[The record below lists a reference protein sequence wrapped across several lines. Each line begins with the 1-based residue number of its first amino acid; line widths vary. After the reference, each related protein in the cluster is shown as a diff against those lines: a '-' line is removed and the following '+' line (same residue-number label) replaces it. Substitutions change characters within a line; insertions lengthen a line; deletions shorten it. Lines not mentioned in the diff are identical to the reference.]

1 MQNKGFVQTLIHGT
15 DFDHT
20 SLNALQKVTLR
31 AVVMSF
37 LFFGLVAIEGMI
49 MRMVQ
54 TGPDNPLPRMFNHPE
69 HYFSIMTV
77 HPIVGIFGSTYQ
89 LVFAAFMFL
98 VPYLTKKPLYSV
110 KLANAVWLLITI
122 GTALAWIAAF
132 IWQYAP
138 LYTLYWPLPA
148 DTEQFKLIGGVVFV
162 VGVALI
168 MIGTI
173 GFIYNIYAT
182 IFARVGVHK
191 NKTTKELLISGFG
204 IDGLMNLLH
213 KLTGK
218 PPYSKEPALS
228 LPVVAIFRGTVDT
241 FLDAIV
247 ILAAGILVLVYL
259 LADAGGLSWNVHAVD
274 SLLYKNFFW
283 WGLDLVADGLVL
295 IYVAG
300 SWYLLATIITGQK
313 LFMENVARAA
323 LLLELFV
330 SWMVWSHHLLADQ
343 PQPEMMKLISGEMVT
358 AFELLTQGLALFITL
373 VTLWKARPLKMSPE
387 LAYLL
392 GGLIGFGLA
401 VPAGII
407 QADMGMNRVL
417 HNTQWIS
424 FAHFHIAL
432 IVGLYMTLYSALY
445 VLWPLVTNKTT
456 MFSKK
461 LTWAHFWLYLIGGVG
476 MGAFAGMAGLDGML
490 RRHLYVDGEF
500 NTMMILAAVFGTMV
514 LVAWILFLFNIVMSV
529 GLKGLIGIFLP
540 AKDPS
545 ASYGLDPE
553 EEAELAP
560 ESVPA
565 KG

>member
-1 MQNKGFVQTLIHGT
+1 MSIMNNLINGT
-15 DFDHT
+15 NFDHK

-54 TGPDNPLPRMFNHPE
+54 ANSTLIPDQFSQPD

-98 VPYLTKKPLYSV
+98 VPFLTKKPLYSI
-110 KLANAVWLLITI
+110 KLANYVWLLITI
-122 GTALAWIAAF
+122 GTALAWLSAF
-132 IWQYAP
+132 FTHYAP

-148 DTEQFKLIGGVVFV
+148 DTEQFSVFGGIMFI

-168 MIGTI
+168 MVGTL

-182 IFARVGVHK
+182 IFQRVGVHK
-191 NKTTKELLISGFG
+191 DKTTKELLISGFG
-204 IDGLMNLLH
+204 IDGMLNLWH

-218 PPYSKEPALS
+218 PPYSKEPALA

-247 ILAAGILVLVYL
+247 ILSAGILILVYL
-259 LADAGGLSWNVHAVD
+259 IFDATGNPLDVASVD
-274 SLLYKNFFW
+274 ALLYKNYFW

-300 SWYLLATIITGQK
+300 SWYLLATLITGQK

-323 LLLELFV
+323 LMLELLV

-343 PQPEMMKLISGEMVT
+343 GQPEMMKLISGEMVT

-392 GGLIGFGLA
+392 GGLVGFGLA
-401 VPAGII
+401 VPAAII

-417 HNTQWIS
+417 HNTQWII
-424 FAHFHIAL
+424 FAHVHIAL
-432 IVGLYMTLYSALY
+432 IVGLYMTLYSAVY
-445 VLWPLVTNKTT
+445 VLWPIVTNNTKI
-456 MFSKK
+456 FSKK
-461 LTWAHFWLYLIGGVG
+461 LTWAHFWLYLVGGIG

-500 NTMMILAAVFGTMV
+500 NTLMILAAICGTMV
-514 LVAWILFLFNIVMSV
+514 LVAWFLFLFNVIMSV
-529 GLKGLIGIFLP
+529 GIKGLIGIFLP
-540 AKDPS
+540 AEDKT
-545 ASYGLDPE
+545 ASYGIEPE
-553 EEAELAP
+553 TVAQNHKA
-560 ESVPA
+560 
-565 KG
+565 

>member
-1 MQNKGFVQTLIHGT
+1 MSFMKNLMNGT
-15 DFDHT
+15 NFDPD

-49 MRMVQ
+49 MRLVV
-54 TGPDNPLPRMFNHPE
+54 TGDANPLPKMFSHPE

-110 KLANAVWLLITI
+110 KLANWVWILITV

-132 IWQYAP
+132 VWQYAP

-148 DTEQFKLIGGVVFV
+148 DTKQFEIIGGIVFV
-162 VGVALI
+162 IGVALI
-168 MIGTI
+168 MIGTL

-182 IFARVGVHK
+182 IFARVGIHK
-191 NKTTKELLISGFG
+191 DKTTKELLISGFG
-204 IDGLMNLLH
+204 IDGMLNLWN
-213 KLTGK
+213 KLIGK

-241 FLDAIV
+241 FLDALV
-247 ILAAGILVLVYL
+247 ILGAGLLVLVYL
-259 LADAGGLSWNVHAVD
+259 IFDAVGHPLDVASINA
-274 SLLYKNFFW
+274 LLYKNFFW

-300 SWYLLATIITGQK
+300 SWYLLATIITGKK

-323 LLLELFV
+323 LMLELLV
-330 SWMVWSHHLLADQ
+330 SWMVWSHHLLSDQ
-343 PQPEMMKLISGEMVT
+343 AQPEMMKLISGEMVT

-373 VTLWKARPLKMSPE
+373 VTLWKARPLKMTPP

-407 QADMGMNRVL
+407 QADMGMNRIL

-445 VLWPLVTNKTT
+445 VLWPLVTNNTK
-456 MFSKK
+456 MFSTK
-461 LTWAHFWLYLIGGVG
+461 LTWIHFWLYLIGGVG
-476 MGAFAGMAGLDGML
+476 MGAFGGMAGLEGML
-490 RRHLYVDGEF
+490 RRHLYVNGEF
-500 NTMMILAAVFGTMV
+500 NTLMILAAICGAMV
-514 LVAWILFLFNIVMSV
+514 LIAWVIFLFNIIMSI
-529 GLKGLIGIFLP
+529 GIKGLIGIFLP
-540 AKDPS
+540 AKDKS
-545 ASYGLDPE
+545 ASYGIE
-553 EEAELAP
+553 EEVETN
-560 ESVPA
+560 
-565 KG
+565 KN

>member
-1 MQNKGFVQTLIHGT
+1 MSFVNTLMNGT
-15 DFDHT
+15 NFDHK

-49 MRMVQ
+49 MRMVL
-54 TGPDNPLPRMFNHPE
+54 TGPVNPLPEMFSHPA

-98 VPYLTKKPLYSV
+98 VPFLTKKPLYSV

-122 GTALAWIAAF
+122 GTALAWISAF
-132 IWQYAP
+132 VWQYAP

-148 DTEQFKLIGGVVFV
+148 DTEQFQLIGGIVFV
-162 VGVALI
+162 IGVALI
-168 MIGTI
+168 MIGTL

-191 NKTTKELLISGFG
+191 DKTTKELLISGFG
-204 IDGLMNLLH
+204 IDGMLNLWN
-213 KLTGK
+213 KLRGK
-218 PPYSKEPALS
+218 PPYTKEPALA

-247 ILAAGILVLVYL
+247 ILGAGILVLIYL
-259 LADAGGLSWNVHAVD
+259 IFDASGHPLNVATID
-274 SLLYKNFFW
+274 ALLYKNFFW

-300 SWYLLATIITGQK
+300 SWYLLATLITGQK

-323 LLLELFV
+323 LMLELLV
-330 SWMVWSHHLLADQ
+330 SWMVWSHHLLGDQ
-343 PQPEMMKLISGEMVT
+343 GQPEMMKLISGEMVT

-373 VTLWKARPLKMSPE
+373 VTLWKARPLKMTME
-387 LAYLL
+387 LKYLL

-401 VPAGII
+401 IPAAII

-417 HNTQWIS
+417 HNTQWIIM
-424 FAHFHIAL
+424 AHVHIAL

-445 VLWPLVTNKTT
+445 VLWPIVTNNTK
-456 MFSKK
+456 MWSSK
-461 LTWAHFWLYLIGGVG
+461 LSNVHFWLYLIGGVG
-476 MGAFAGMAGLDGML
+476 MGAFGGMAGLDGML
-490 RRHLYVDGEF
+490 RRHLYVNGEF
-500 NTMMILAAVFGTMV
+500 NTYMILAAICGSMI
-514 LVAWILFLFNIVMSV
+514 LIAWFVFLFNIVMSV
-529 GLKGLIGIFLP
+529 GIKGLIGIFLP
-540 AKDPS
+540 SEDKT
-545 ASYGLDPE
+545 ASYGIEPE
-553 EEAELAP
+553 EIAENHK
-560 ESVPA
+560 V
-565 KG
+565 

>member
-1 MQNKGFVQTLIHGT
+1 MSFKENLINGT
-15 DFDHT
+15 NFDHK

-37 LFFGLVAIEGMI
+37 LFYGLVAIEGMI
-49 MRMVQ
+49 MRLVQ
-54 TGPDNPLPRMFNHPE
+54 VGPSNPLPEMFSHPD

-98 VPYLTKKPLYSV
+98 VPFLTKKPLYSI
-110 KLANAVWLLITI
+110 KLANFVWLSITI

-132 IWQYAP
+132 VWQYAP

-148 DTEQFKLIGGVVFV
+148 DTSQFATIGGIVFII
-162 VGVALI
+162 GVALI
-168 MIGTI
+168 MLGTF

-191 NKTTKELLISGFG
+191 DKTTKELLISGFG
-204 IDGLMNLLH
+204 IDGMLNLWN
-213 KLTGK
+213 KLRGK
-218 PPYSKEPALS
+218 QPYSKEPALA

-241 FLDAIV
+241 FLDAVV
-247 ILAAGILVLVYL
+247 ILSAGVLVLVYL
-259 LADAGGLSWNVHAVD
+259 LFDMGGSPLDVGAIDA
-274 SLLYKNFFW
+274 LLYKNYFW

-300 SWYLLATIITGQK
+300 SWYLLATLITGQK

-323 LLLELFV
+323 LMLELLV

-343 PQPEMMKLISGEMVT
+343 GQPEMMKLISGEMVT

-373 VTLWKARPLKMSPE
+373 VTLWKARPLKMTME
-387 LAYLL
+387 LKYLL

-401 VPAGII
+401 VPAAII

-417 HNTQWIS
+417 HNTQWIIM
-424 FAHFHIAL
+424 AHVHIAL

-445 VLWPLVTNKTT
+445 VLWPIVTNNTK
-456 MFSKK
+456 MYSSKMSNI
-461 LTWAHFWLYLIGGVG
+461 HFWLYLIGGVG
-476 MGAFAGMAGLDGML
+476 MGAFGGMAGLDGML

-500 NTMMILAAVFGTMV
+500 NTFMVLAAICGTMV
-514 LVAWILFLFNIVMSV
+514 LVAWAIFLVNIVMSV
-529 GLKGLIGIFLP
+529 GIKGLIGIFLP
-540 AKDPS
+540 AEDKT
-545 ASYGLDPE
+545 ASYGIEPE
-553 EEAELAP
+553 VIADNHK
-560 ESVPA
+560 V
-565 KG
+565 

>member
-1 MQNKGFVQTLIHGT
+1 MSFVNTLMNGT
-15 DFDHT
+15 NFDHK

-49 MRMVQ
+49 MRMVS
-54 TGPDNPLPRMFNHPE
+54 TGPASPLPEMFSHPE

-110 KLANAVWLLITI
+110 KLANFVWLSITI
-122 GTALAWIAAF
+122 GTALAWIAGF
-132 IWQYAP
+132 VWQYAP

-148 DTEQFKLIGGVVFV
+148 DTEQFQLIGGIVFIL
-162 VGVALI
+162 GIALI
-168 MIGTI
+168 MIGTF

-191 NKTTKELLISGFG
+191 DKTTKELLISGFG
-204 IDGLMNLLH
+204 IDGMLNLWN
-213 KLTGK
+213 KLRGK
-218 PPYSKEPALS
+218 QPYSKEPALA

-241 FLDAIV
+241 FLDAVV
-247 ILAAGILVLVYL
+247 ILGAGILVLVYL
-259 LADAGGLSWNVHAVD
+259 IFDASGSPLNVATID
-274 SLLYKNFFW
+274 ALLYKNFFW

-300 SWYLLATIITGQK
+300 SWYLLATLITGQK

-323 LLLELFV
+323 LMLELLV
-330 SWMVWSHHLLADQ
+330 SWMVWSHHLLGDQ
-343 PQPEMMKLISGEMVT
+343 GQPEMMKLVSGEMVT

-373 VTLWKARPLKMSPE
+373 VTLWKARPLKMTME
-387 LAYLL
+387 LKYLL
-392 GGLIGFGLA
+392 GGMVGFGLA
-401 VPAGII
+401 IPAAII

-417 HNTQWIS
+417 HNTQWIIM
-424 FAHFHIAL
+424 AHVHIAL

-445 VLWPLVTNKTT
+445 VLWPLVTNNTK
-456 MFSKK
+456 MWSAK
-461 LTWAHFWLYLIGGVG
+461 LSNTHFWMYLLGGIG
-476 MGAFAGMAGLDGML
+476 MGAFGGMAGLDGML
-490 RRHLYVDGEF
+490 RRHLYINGEF
-500 NTMMILAAVFGTMV
+500 NTYMILAAICGSMI
-514 LVAWILFLFNIVMSV
+514 LIAWAIFLFNIIMSV

-540 AKDPS
+540 TEDKT
-545 ASYGLDPE
+545 ASYGLEDTLPSPE
-553 EEAELAP
+553 P
-560 ESVPA
+560 EFT
-565 KG
+565 K

>member
-1 MQNKGFVQTLIHGT
+1 MMEKKGFLDQLINGT
-15 DFDHT
+15 NFDAN
-20 SLNALQKVTLR
+20 SLSALQKVTLR

-49 MRMVQ
+49 MRIVQ
-54 TGPDNPLPRMFNHPE
+54 TGPTNSFLPKMFGVPE

-98 VPYLTKKPLYSV
+98 VPYLTKKPLYSI
-110 KLANAVWLLITI
+110 KLANFVWLCITI
-122 GTALAWIAAF
+122 GTALAWFAGF
-132 IWQYAP
+132 IWHYAP

-148 DTEQFKLIGGVVFV
+148 DMEQFSLIGGFVFV

-191 NKTTKELLISGFG
+191 DKTMKEMLISGFG
-204 IDGLMNLLH
+204 IDGMLNLIN
-213 KLTGK
+213 KLRGK
-218 PPYSKEPALS
+218 EPYSKEPALS

-247 ILAAGILVLVYL
+247 ILGAGILVLVYL
-259 LADAGGLSWNVHAVD
+259 IAYAGGFSWDVHAVD

-300 SWYLLATIITGQK
+300 SWYLLATLITGQK

-373 VTLWKARPLKMSPE
+373 VTLWKARPLKITPE

-392 GGLIGFGLA
+392 GGLVGFGLA

-445 VLWPLVTNKTT
+445 VLWPLVTNNTK

-461 LTWAHFWLYLIGGVG
+461 LTWTHFWLYLIGGVG

-490 RRHLYVDGEF
+490 RRHLYVNGEF
-500 NTMMILAAVFGTMV
+500 STWMILAAIFGSMV
-514 LVAWILFLFNIVMSV
+514 LIAWFIFLYNIVMSV
-529 GLKGLIGIFLP
+529 GIKGLIGIFKP
-540 AKDPS
+540 ANNS
-545 ASYGLDPE
+545 VASYGIDGE
-553 EEAELAP
+553 IAVKEA
-560 ESVPA
+560 
-565 KG
+565 

>member
-1 MQNKGFVQTLIHGT
+1 MSFMKHLVHGT
-15 DFDHT
+15 DFDAD

-37 LFFGLVAIEGMI
+37 LFYGLVAIEGMI
-49 MRMVQ
+49 MRLVA
-54 TGPDNPLPRMFNHPE
+54 TGPANPLPEMFSHPS
-69 HYFSIMTV
+69 HYFSIMTA
-77 HPIVGIFGSTYQ
+77 HPIVGIFGSTYL

-98 VPYLTKKPLYSV
+98 VPFLTKKPLYSI
-110 KLANAVWLLITI
+110 KLANFVWLAITI
-122 GTALAWIAAF
+122 GTALAWLAAF
-132 IWQYAP
+132 VWEYAP

-148 DTEQFKLIGGVVFV
+148 DTQQFQVIGGIVFI

-168 MIGTI
+168 MIGTL

-182 IFARVGVHK
+182 IFQRVGVDA

-204 IDGLMNLLH
+204 IDGMLNLWH

-218 PPYSKEPALS
+218 PPYSKEPALA

-247 ILAAGILVLVYL
+247 ILGAGILVLVYL
-259 LADAGGLSWNVHAVD
+259 IFDASGSPLDVGAID
-274 SLLYKNFFW
+274 ALLYKNYFW

-300 SWYLLATIITGQK
+300 SWYLLATLITGQK

-323 LLLELFV
+323 LMLELLV

-343 PQPEMMKLISGEMVT
+343 GQPEMMKLISGEMVT

-373 VTLWKARPLKMSPE
+373 VTLWKARPLKMTPP

-401 VPAGII
+401 VPAAII
-407 QADMGMNRVL
+407 QADMGMNRIL
-417 HNTQWIS
+417 HNTQWIIM
-424 FAHFHIAL
+424 AHVHIAL

-445 VLWPLVTNKTT
+445 VLWPIVTNNATLY
-456 MFSKK
+456 SKK
-461 LTWAHFWLYLIGGVG
+461 LTWIHFWLYLVGGVG
-476 MGAFAGMAGLDGML
+476 MGAFGGMAGLDGML
-490 RRHLYVDGEF
+490 RRHLYINGEF
-500 NTMMILAAVFGTMV
+500 NTWMILAAIAGSMV
-514 LVAWILFLFNIVMSV
+514 LIAWFLFLMNIVLSV
-529 GLKGLIGIFLP
+529 GIKGLIGIFMP
-540 AKDPS
+540 AKDPT
-545 ASYGLDPE
+545 ASYGIEPE
-553 EEAELAP
+553 TIAEDHKA
-560 ESVPA
+560 
-565 KG
+565 

>member
-1 MQNKGFVQTLIHGT
+1 MGIMNGT
-15 DFDHT
+15 NFDHN

-37 LFFGLVAIEGMI
+37 LFFGLVAVEGLI
-49 MRMVQ
+49 MRMVA
-54 TGPDNPLPRMFNHPE
+54 TGKESAPIPDMFFEPS
-69 HYFSIMTV
+69 HYFSIMTA

-98 VPYLTKKPLYSV
+98 VPYLTKKPLYSI
-110 KLANAVWLLITI
+110 KLANFVWIMITL
-122 GTALAWIAAF
+122 GTFLAWFAAF
-132 IWQYAP
+132 LWHYAP

-148 DTEQFKLIGGVVFV
+148 DTKQFNTIGGIIFV
-162 VGVALI
+162 IGVALI

-182 IFARVGVHK
+182 IFQRVGVHK
-191 NKTTKELLISGFG
+191 DKTTKELLISGFG
-204 IDGLMNLLH
+204 IDGMLNLWH

-247 ILAAGILVLVYL
+247 ILGAGILVLVYL
-259 LADAGGLSWNVHAVD
+259 VADLGGISLDPHAI
-274 SLLYKNFFW
+274 SALLYKNYFW

-323 LLLELFV
+323 LMLELLV
-330 SWMVWSHHLLADQ
+330 SWMVWSHHLLSDQ
-343 PQPEMMKLISGEMVT
+343 AQPEMMKLISGEMVT

-373 VTLWKARPLKMSPE
+373 VTLWKARPLKMSPA

-445 VLWPLVTNKTT
+445 VLWPLVTNNTKLW
-456 MFSKK
+456 SSK
-461 LTWAHFWLYLIGGVG
+461 LTWTHFWLYLIGGVG
-476 MGAFAGMAGLDGML
+476 MGAVIGMAGLQGML

-500 NTMMILAAVFGTMV
+500 HLLNILGATFGTMV
-514 LVAWILFLFNIVMSV
+514 FVAWALFLFNIIMSV
-529 GLKGLIGIFLP
+529 GIKGLVGVFLP
-540 AKDPS
+540 AKDKS
-545 ASYGLDPE
+545 ASYPSNLE
-553 EEAELAP
+553 E
-560 ESVPA
+560 
-565 KG
+565 

>member
-1 MQNKGFVQTLIHGT
+1 MSFTKTLMNGT
-15 DFDHT
+15 NFDHE

-31 AVVMSF
+31 AVVMAF
-37 LFFGLVAIEGMI
+37 LFYGLVAIEGML
-49 MRMVQ
+49 MRMVSV
-54 TGPDNPLPRMFNHPE
+54 GPQARAIVPEQFFHPD
-69 HYFSIMTV
+69 HFFSIMTV

-110 KLANAVWLLITI
+110 KLANFVWLNITI

-132 IWQYAP
+132 VWQYAP

-148 DTEQFKLIGGVVFV
+148 DTTQFSTIGGIVFII
-162 VGVALI
+162 GVALI
-168 MIGTI
+168 MIGTF

-204 IDGLMNLLH
+204 IDGMLNLFN
-213 KLTGK
+213 KLRGK
-218 PPYSKEPALS
+218 EPYTKEPALA

-247 ILAAGILVLVYL
+247 ILGAGILVLVYL
-259 LADAGGLSWNVHAVD
+259 VADLGGMQLDVTAID
-274 SLLYKNFFW
+274 ALLYKNFFW

-300 SWYLLATIITGQK
+300 TWYLLATLITGQK

-323 LLLELFV
+323 LMLELLV
-330 SWMVWSHHLLADQ
+330 SWMVWSHHLLGDQ
-343 PQPEMMKLISGEMVT
+343 GQPEMMKLISGEMVT

-373 VTLWKARPLKMSPE
+373 VTLWKARPLKMTME
-387 LAYLL
+387 LKYLL
-392 GGLIGFGLA
+392 GGLSGFGLA
-401 VPAGII
+401 VPAAII

-417 HNTQWIS
+417 HNTQWIIG
-424 FAHFHIAL
+424 AHVHIAL

-445 VLWPLVTNKTT
+445 VLWPMVTNNT
-456 MFSKK
+456 K
-461 LTWAHFWLYLIGGVG
+461 LYSGKLANTHFWMHLIGGIG
-476 MGAFAGMAGLDGML
+476 MGAFMGMAGLDGML
-490 RRHLYVDGEF
+490 RRHLYVNGEF
-500 NTMMILAAVFGTMV
+500 QTDMIIAAIFGSM
-514 LVAWILFLFNIVMSV
+514 LLIAWALFLFNIIMSV
-529 GLKGLIGIFLP
+529 GVKGLIGIFLP
-540 AKDPS
+540 AKDKT

-553 EEAELAP
+553 DM
-560 ESVPA
+560 
-565 KG
+565 

>member
-1 MQNKGFVQTLIHGT
+1 MSFTKNLINGT
-15 DFDHT
+15 NFDHK

-49 MRMVQ
+49 MKMVQ
-54 TGPDNPLPRMFNHPE
+54 TGPVNPLPQMFNHPE

-98 VPYLTKKPLYSV
+98 VPFLTKKPLYSI

-148 DTEQFKLIGGVVFV
+148 DTKQFSVVGGIVFII
-162 VGVALI
+162 GVALI
-168 MIGTI
+168 MVGTL

-182 IFARVGVHK
+182 IFQRVGVHK

-204 IDGLMNLLH
+204 IDGMLNLLH
-213 KLTGK
+213 KLAGK
-218 PPYSKEPALS
+218 PPYTKEPALS

-247 ILAAGILVLVYL
+247 ILSAGVLVLVYL
-259 LADAGGLSWNVHAVD
+259 VFDASGHALDVTVID
-274 SLLYKNFFW
+274 SLLYKNYFW

-300 SWYLLATIITGQK
+300 SWYLLATLITGQK

-323 LLLELFV
+323 LMLELLV

-343 PQPEMMKLISGEMVT
+343 GQPEMMKLISGEMVT

-373 VTLWKARPLKMSPE
+373 VTLWKARPLKMTME
-387 LAYLL
+387 LKYLL
-392 GGLIGFGLA
+392 GGLVGFGLA
-401 VPAGII
+401 VPAAII

-417 HNTQWIS
+417 HNTQWIIM
-424 FAHFHIAL
+424 AHVHIAL
-432 IVGLYMTLYSALY
+432 IVGLYMTLYSAVY
-445 VLWPLVTNKTT
+445 VLWPIVTNNTE
-456 MFSKK
+456 MYSKK
-461 LTWAHFWLYLIGGVG
+461 LSNAHFWLYLIGGIG
-476 MGAFAGMAGLDGML
+476 MGAFGGMAGLDGML
-490 RRHLYVDGEF
+490 RRHLYVNGEF
-500 NTMMILAAVFGTMV
+500 NPLMIYAAICGTMV
-514 LVAWILFLFNIVMSV
+514 LVAWFIFLYNIVMSV
-529 GLKGLIGIFLP
+529 GIKGLIGIFLP
-540 AKDPS
+540 SEDKT
-545 ASYGLDPE
+545 ASYGIEPE
-553 EEAELAP
+553 TIAENHKA
-560 ESVPA
+560 
-565 KG
+565 

>member
-1 MQNKGFVQTLIHGT
+1 MSKFMDTLINGT
-15 DFDHT
+15 NFDHT

-37 LFFGLVAIEGMI
+37 LFFGLLTIEGMI
-49 MRMVQ
+49 MRGAQVDPNIPPIF
-54 TGPDNPLPRMFNHPE
+54 GHAD

-110 KLANAVWLLITI
+110 KLANWVWILITL

-132 IWQYAP
+132 VWNYAP

-148 DTEQFKLIGGVVFV
+148 DVKQFKIIGGIVFII
-162 VGVALI
+162 GVALI
-168 MIGTI
+168 MIGTL

-182 IFARVGVHK
+182 IFARVGIHK

-204 IDGLMNLLH
+204 IDGMLNLWH
-213 KLTGK
+213 KITGK

-241 FLDAIV
+241 FLDALV
-247 ILAAGILVLVYL
+247 ILGAGILVLVYL
-259 LADAGGLSWNVHAVD
+259 FAFAGGASWDLHAVD
-274 SLLYKNFFW
+274 SLLYKNYFW

-323 LLLELFV
+323 LMLELLV

-373 VTLWKARPLKMSPE
+373 VTLWKARPLKMTPP

-392 GGLIGFGLA
+392 GGLVGFGLA
-401 VPAGII
+401 VPAAII

-424 FAHFHIAL
+424 FAHFHMAL

-445 VLWPLVTNKTT
+445 VLWPLVTNNTKL
-456 MFSKK
+456 FSSK
-461 LTWAHFWLYLIGGVG
+461 LTWVHYWLFLIGGVG
-476 MGAFAGMAGLDGML
+476 MGAFVGMAGLDGML
-490 RRHLYVDGEF
+490 RRHFYVNGEF
-500 NTMMILAAVFGTMV
+500 NTLMILGAIFGSMI
-514 LVAWILFLFNIVMSV
+514 LIAWFIFLFNIVMSV

-540 AKDPS
+540 SKDKS
-545 ASYGLDPE
+545 ASYGIE
-553 EEAELAP
+553 EEEEVTPAP
-560 ESVPA
+560 AAV
-565 KG
+565 KN

>member
-1 MQNKGFVQTLIHGT
+1 MENRGFIHTLINGT
-15 DFDHT
+15 NFDHK

-54 TGPDNPLPRMFNHPE
+54 TGPSNPLPKMFNHPE

-110 KLANAVWLLITI
+110 KLANIVWILITV
-122 GTALAWIAAF
+122 GTALAWLAGF
-132 IWQYAP
+132 IWHYAP

-148 DTEQFKLIGGVVFV
+148 DTEQFKLIGGFVFV
-162 VGVALI
+162 IGVALI
-168 MIGTI
+168 MLGTI

-182 IFARVGVHK
+182 IFARTGVHA

-204 IDGLMNLLH
+204 IDGLMNLIH

-247 ILAAGILVLVYL
+247 ILGAGILVLVYL
-259 LADAGGLSWNVHAVD
+259 IADAGGLNWDLHAVD

-392 GGLIGFGLA
+392 GGLVGFGLA

-445 VLWPLVTNKTT
+445 VLWPLVTNNTK

-461 LTWAHFWLYLIGGVG
+461 LTWTHFWLYLVGGVG

-500 NTMMILAAVFGTMV
+500 HTWMILGAIFGSMV
-514 LVAWILFLFNIVMSV
+514 LIAWVLFLFNIVMSV

-540 AKDPS
+540 AQDKS
-545 ASYGLDPE
+545 ATFGIEQES
-553 EEAELAP
+553 ELKT
-560 ESVPA
+560 VTA
-565 KG
+565 K

>member
-1 MQNKGFVQTLIHGT
+1 MEKKGFVDTLINGI

-20 SLNALQKVTLR
+20 KLNALQKVTLR

-37 LFFGLVAIEGMI
+37 LFYGLVAIEGMI

-54 TGPDNPLPRMFNHPE
+54 TGPSNPLPKMFNHPE

-110 KLANAVWLLITI
+110 KLANIVWILITV

-148 DTEQFKLIGGVVFV
+148 DTEQFKLIGGLVFV

-182 IFARVGVHK
+182 IFARTGIHA

-204 IDGLMNLLH
+204 IDGLMNLIH

-247 ILAAGILVLVYL
+247 ILGAGILVLVYL
-259 LADAGGLSWNVHAVD
+259 LADAGGLSWDVHAVD

-373 VTLWKARPLKMSPE
+373 VTLWKARPLKMTPP

-445 VLWPLVTNKTT
+445 VLWPLVTNNAT

-461 LTWAHFWLYLIGGVG
+461 LTWIHFWLYLIGGVG
-476 MGAFAGMAGLDGML
+476 MGAFAGMAGLEGML
-490 RRHLYVDGEF
+490 RRHLYVNGEF
-500 NTMMILAAVFGTMV
+500 NTLMILAAVFGSMV
-514 LVAWILFLFNIVMSV
+514 LFAWFIFLFNIVMSV
-529 GLKGLIGIFLP
+529 GLKGLIGIFMP
-540 AKDPS
+540 AEDKS
-545 ASYGLDPE
+545 ASYGIEPE
-553 EEAELAP
+553 VAVATENVK
-560 ESVPA
+560 S
-565 KG
+565 

>member
-1 MQNKGFVQTLIHGT
+1 MSFKENLINGT

-37 LFFGLVAIEGMI
+37 LFYGLVALEGMI
-49 MRMVQ
+49 MRLVQ
-54 TGPDNPLPRMFNHPE
+54 AHAPIPDQFYHPE

-89 LVFAAFMFL
+89 LVFGAFSFL
-98 VPYLTKKPLYSV
+98 VPFLTKKPLYSI
-110 KLANAVWLLITI
+110 KLANWTWGLITA

-132 IWQYAP
+132 FWGYAP

-148 DTEQFKLIGGVVFV
+148 DTTQFSAIGGIVFI

-168 MIGTI
+168 MFGTF

-182 IFARVGVHK
+182 IFQRVGVHK

-204 IDGLMNLLH
+204 IDGMLNLWH
-213 KLTGK
+213 KLRGK
-218 PPYSKEPALS
+218 PPYSKEPALA

-247 ILAAGILVLVYL
+247 ILGAGVLVLVYL
-259 LADAGGLSWNVHAVD
+259 IFDASGSPLNVASID

-300 SWYLLATIITGQK
+300 SWYLLATLITGQK

-323 LLLELFV
+323 LMLELLV

-343 PQPEMMKLISGEMVT
+343 GQPEMMKLISGEMVT

-373 VTLWKARPLKMSPE
+373 VTLWKARPLKMTME
-387 LAYLL
+387 LKYLL
-392 GGLIGFGLA
+392 GGLVGFGLA
-401 VPAGII
+401 VPAAII
-407 QADMGMNRVL
+407 QADMGMNRIL
-417 HNTQWIS
+417 HNTQWIIG
-424 FAHFHIAL
+424 AHVHIAL
-432 IVGLYMTLYSALY
+432 IVGLYMTLYSAVY
-445 VLWPLVTNKTT
+445 VLWPIVTNNTKLYS
-456 MFSKK
+456 SK
-461 LTWAHFWLYLIGGVG
+461 LSNAHFWLHLLGGIG
-476 MGAFAGMAGLDGML
+476 MGAFMGMAGLDGML

-500 NTMMILAAVFGTMV
+500 NTFMVLAAISGSM
-514 LVAWILFLFNIVMSV
+514 LLLAWVLFLSNIVLSV
-529 GLKGLIGIFLP
+529 GVKGLIGIFLP
-540 AKDPS
+540 SQDKT
-545 ASYGLDPE
+545 ASYGIEPE
-553 EEAELAP
+553 IVAENHK
-560 ESVPA
+560 V
-565 KG
+565 

>member
-1 MQNKGFVQTLIHGT
+1 MKQIEKRDFKDLIINGT
-15 DFDHT
+15 NFNPD
-20 SLNALQKVTLR
+20 SLSALQKVTLR

-54 TGPDNPLPRMFNHPE
+54 IGPGNPLPKMFGMPD

-110 KLANAVWLLITI
+110 KLANFVWLCITI
-122 GTALAWIAAF
+122 GTALAWIAGF
-132 IWQYAP
+132 IWHYAP

-148 DTEQFKLIGGVVFV
+148 DVNQFGIVGGFVFII
-162 VGVALI
+162 GVALI
-168 MIGTI
+168 MIGTL

-182 IFARVGVHK
+182 IFARIGVHK

-204 IDGLMNLLH
+204 IDGLLNFIN
-213 KLTGK
+213 KLIGK
-218 PPYSKEPALS
+218 PPYSKDPALS

-241 FLDAIV
+241 FLDALV
-247 ILAAGILVLVYL
+247 ILGAGILVLIYL
-259 LADAGGLSWNVHAVD
+259 IAHVGGFSWDVHAVD

-300 SWYLLATIITGQK
+300 SWYLLATIITGKK

-373 VTLWKARPLKMSPE
+373 VTLWKARPLKMTPQ

-392 GGLIGFGLA
+392 GGLVGFGLA

-407 QADMGMNRVL
+407 QADMGLNRVL

-432 IVGLYMTLYSALY
+432 IVGLYMTLYSVLY
-445 VLWPLVTNKTT
+445 VLWPLVTNNTKL
-456 MFSKK
+456 FSIK
-461 LTWAHFWLYLIGGVG
+461 LTWVHFWLYLIGGIG

-490 RRHLYVDGEF
+490 RRHLYVNGEF
-500 NTMMILAAVFGTMV
+500 NTLMILAAVCGFMV
-514 LVAWILFLFNIVMSV
+514 LAAWFIFLFNIVMSI
-529 GLKGLIGIFLP
+529 GIKGLIGIFKP
-540 AKDPS
+540 ANNNI
-545 ASYGLDPE
+545 ASYGIDE
-553 EEAELAP
+553 E
-560 ESVPA
+560 
-565 KG
+565 K

>member
-1 MQNKGFVQTLIHGT
+1 MSFMKNLIHGT
-15 DFDHT
+15 NFDAD

-37 LFFGLVAIEGMI
+37 LFFGLVAIEGVI
-49 MRMVQ
+49 MRLVK
-54 TGPDNPLPRMFNHPE
+54 TGPANPLPKMFSHPD
-69 HYFSIMTV
+69 HFFSIMTA

-122 GTALAWIAAF
+122 GTALAWFAAF
-132 IWQYAP
+132 LWHYAP

-148 DTEQFKLIGGVVFV
+148 DVHQFETIGGIVFV

-168 MIGTI
+168 MIGTL

-182 IFARVGVHK
+182 IFQRVGVHA

-204 IDGLMNLLH
+204 IDGMLNLIN
-213 KLTGK
+213 KLRGK
-218 PPYSKEPALS
+218 EPYTKEPALS

-247 ILAAGILVLVYL
+247 ILGAGILVLVYL
-259 LADAGGLSWNVHAVD
+259 VADLGGVNLDVHAID
-274 SLLYKNFFW
+274 ALLYKNYFW

-300 SWYLLATIITGQK
+300 SWYLLATLISGQK

-323 LLLELFV
+323 LMLELLV
-330 SWMVWSHHLLADQ
+330 SWMVWSHHLLSDQ
-343 PQPEMMKLISGEMVT
+343 PQPEMMKLVSGEMVT

-373 VTLWKARPLKMSPE
+373 VTLWKGRPLKMSME
-387 LAYLL
+387 LKYLL

-417 HNTQWIS
+417 HNTSWIS

-445 VLWPLVTNKTT
+445 VLWPLVTNNTQ
-456 MFSKK
+456 MYSKK
-461 LTWAHFWLYLIGGVG
+461 LSNTHFWMYLIGGLG
-476 MGAFAGMAGLDGML
+476 MGSVLGFAGLEGAL
-490 RRHLYVDGEF
+490 RRHLYVHGEF
-500 NTMMILAAVFGTMV
+500 GPYMILGAIFGAMIFI
-514 LVAWILFLFNIVMSV
+514 AWAIFLYNIVMSI
-529 GLKGLIGIFLP
+529 GLKGLVGIFMP
-540 AKDPS
+540 AKDKS
-545 ASYGLDPE
+545 ASYGIED
-553 EEAELAP
+553 
-560 ESVPA
+560 
-565 KG
+565 

>member
-1 MQNKGFVQTLIHGT
+1 MENTTTKRPFMEQLIHGT
-15 DFDHT
+15 NFDHE
-20 SLNALQKVTLR
+20 SLSALQKVTLR

-49 MRMVQ
+49 MRVVQ
-54 TGPDNPLPRMFNHPE
+54 TGPGNPLPEMFGKPD

-110 KLANAVWLLITI
+110 KLANFVWLSITI
-122 GTALAWIAAF
+122 GTALAWLAGF
-132 IWQYAP
+132 IWHYAP

-148 DTEQFKLIGGVVFV
+148 DTEQFSMIGGFVFV
-162 VGVALI
+162 IGVALI

-204 IDGLMNLLH
+204 IDGMLNLIY
-213 KLTGK
+213 KLLGK
-218 PPYSKEPALS
+218 KPYSKEPALS

-241 FLDAIV
+241 FLDALV
-247 ILAAGILVLVYL
+247 ILGAGILVLVYL
-259 LADAGGLSWNVHAVD
+259 IADAGGASWDVHAVD
-274 SLLYKNFFW
+274 SLLYKNYFW

-323 LLLELFV
+323 LLLELVV

-392 GGLIGFGLA
+392 GGLVGFGLA

-407 QADMGMNRVL
+407 QADMGLNRVL

-445 VLWPLVTNKTT
+445 VLWPLVTNNTKL
-456 MFSKK
+456 FSKK
-461 LTWAHFWLYLIGGVG
+461 LTWAHFWLYLIGGIG

-490 RRHLYVDGEF
+490 RRHLYVHGEF
-500 NTMMILAAVFGTMV
+500 HGWMILAAIFGTMV
-514 LVAWILFLFNIVMSV
+514 LVAWFLFLYNIVMSV
-529 GLKGLIGIFLP
+529 GLKGLIGIFKP
-540 AKDPS
+540 ANNDI
-545 ASYGLDPE
+545 ATFGIE
-553 EEAELAP
+553 EEPEPAP
-560 ESVPA
+560 AAVKA
-565 KG
+565 

>member
-1 MQNKGFVQTLIHGT
+1 MSFVKTLVNGT
-15 DFDHT
+15 DFDHNR
-20 SLNALQKVTLR
+20 LNALQKVTLR

-37 LFFGLVAIEGMI
+37 LFYGLVAIEGMI

-54 TGPDNPLPRMFNHPE
+54 TGPSAPIPKMFFEPD

-98 VPYLTKKPLYSV
+98 VPYLTKKPLYSI

-122 GTALAWIAAF
+122 GTAMAWIAGF

-148 DTEQFKLIGGVVFV
+148 DTEQFKIVGGFVFV
-162 VGVALI
+162 IGVALI
-168 MIGTI
+168 MIGTM

-204 IDGLMNLLH
+204 IDGLLNLIH

-247 ILAAGILVLVYL
+247 ILSAGILVLVYL
-259 LADAGGLSWNVHAVD
+259 IAESTGFTWDVHAVD
-274 SLLYKNFFW
+274 ALLYKNWFW

-343 PQPEMMKLISGEMVT
+343 PQPEMMKLVSGEMVT

-392 GGLIGFGLA
+392 GGLVGFGLA

-445 VLWPLVTNKTT
+445 VLWPLVTNNTT
-456 MFSKK
+456 LFSKK
-461 LTWAHFWLYLIGGVG
+461 LTWAHFWLYLIGGIG
-476 MGAFAGMAGLDGML
+476 MGALGGMAGLDGML
-490 RRHLYVDGEF
+490 RRHLYVNGEF
-500 NTMMILAAVFGTMV
+500 NALMVGAAIFGSMV
-514 LVAWILFLFNIVMSV
+514 LIAWFIFLFNIVMSV
-529 GLKGLIGIFLP
+529 GLKGLVGIFMP
-540 AKDPS
+540 AKDS
-545 ASYGLDPE
+545 TASYGIEPE
-553 EEAELAP
+553 PEPAP
-560 ESVPA
+560 VKA
-565 KG
+565 